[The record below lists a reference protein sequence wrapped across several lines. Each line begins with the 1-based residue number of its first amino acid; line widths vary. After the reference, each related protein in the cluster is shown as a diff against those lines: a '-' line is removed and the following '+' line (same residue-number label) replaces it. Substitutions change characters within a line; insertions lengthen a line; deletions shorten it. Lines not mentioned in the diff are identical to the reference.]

1 MRKTLFAMCLLALP
15 YVCLAQPNQ
24 SSWSNLNVLQPG
36 QRIEVVETTST
47 KHSGTFV
54 VFSETA
60 IKYRD
65 ASGEQSIQK
74 ENIRTVRLMENK
86 HRLRNTLICAGVGA
100 GIGAGIGAAATQST
114 GSIIL
119 SVSRGKGAAVGAVL
133 GVFGGAAVGVLL
145 PSHSTI
151 YSAGSH

>member
-1 MRKTLFAMCLLALP
+1 MRKALLVMCVLALP

-24 SSWSNLNVLQPG
+24 SSWLNLNVLQPG
-36 QRIEVVETTST
+36 QRIEVVEMTST

-54 VFSETA
+54 VISETA

-74 ENIRTVRLMENK
+74 EDIRTVKLMENK

-100 GIGAGIGAAATQST
+100 GIGAGIGAAATQQT
-114 GSIIL
+114 GSILL
-119 SVSRGKGAAVGAVL
+119 SVNRGKGAAVGAVL

-151 YSAGSH
+151 YNVGTH